1 MPEWLL
7 PVLIAAGGGTG
18 LGALITA
25 LVNAKGSVYAQLN
38 LLVDQLQEDRKT
50 DREEL
55 KASRHEVKLV
65 GDKVDNALLHLQ
77 IEREYAAD
85 LYSWGMNGA
94 PPPPPSRRSVIIQP
108 APSTP

>member
-7 PVLIAAGGGTG
+7 PAALALGGGTG

-25 LVNAKGSVYAQLN
+25 LVNAKSSVYTQLN
-38 LLVDQLQEDRKT
+38 ILVDQLQEDRKT

-65 GDKVDNALLHLQ
+65 GDKVDSALLHLQ
-77 IEREYAAD
+77 IEREYSSD
-85 LYSWGMNGA
+85 LYAWGMNGA
-94 PPPPPSRRSVIIQP
+94 PPPPPQRRHVIVQSP
-108 APSTP
+108 PSP

>member
-1 MPEWLL
+1 MPEWLM

-25 LVNAKGSVYAQLN
+25 LVNAKGSVYTQLN

>member
-7 PVLIAAGGGTG
+7 PVLLALGGGTG

-25 LVNAKGSVYAQLN
+25 LVNAKSSVYEQLN

-65 GDKVDNALLHLQ
+65 GDKVDSALLHLQ
-77 IEREYAAD
+77 IEREYSSD
-85 LYSWGMNGA
+85 LYAWGMNGA
-94 PPPPPSRRSVIIQP
+94 PPPPPQRRHIIVQP
-108 APSTP
+108 APSP